1 MKTGLFFGSFNPIHN
16 GHIAIAGY
24 MLEFT
29 DLDEV
34 WFVVSPQ
41 NPLKKKHLLAPDKH
55 RLEMTRLAIEDFN
68 PKISLCDIEMSMPRP
83 SYTIDTLKALDEQ
96 YPMREFAVLM
106 GADSM
111 ESIHRW
117 KDFETLLNSYRIMV
131 YPRLG
136 SNVNKISRKY
146 SVEIIDAPIMEISST
161 FLRSS
166 ILKNKKVDYFMPA
179 KAYRYLINNHLYK
192 AEVDE

>member
-24 MLEFT
+24 ILEFT
-29 DLDEV
+29 DLEEI

-41 NPLKKKHLLAPDKH
+41 NPLKKQHLLAPDKH
-55 RLEMTRLAIEDFN
+55 RLEMTRLAIEDFK
-68 PKISLCDIEMSMPRP
+68 PKISLCDIEMNMPRP
-83 SYTIDTLKALDEQ
+83 SYTVDTLKALDEQ

-117 KDFETLLNSYRIMV
+117 KGFETLLNSYRIMV

-136 SNVNKISRKY
+136 SNVNKICRKY
-146 SVEIIDAPIMEISST
+146 KVEIIDAPIMEISST

-166 ILKNKKVDYFMPA
+166 ILKNKKVDYFMPI
-179 KAYRYLINNHLYK
+179 KAYRYLINNNLYK
-192 AEVDE
+192 AEIDE

>member
-16 GHIAIAGY
+16 GHIALAGY

-29 DLDEV
+29 DLDEI

-41 NPLKKKHLLAPDKH
+41 NPLKKQHELAPDKH
-55 RLEMTRLAIEDFN
+55 RLEMTKLAIEDFN
-68 PKISLCDIEMSMPRP
+68 PRISLCDIEMNMPRP

-117 KDFETLLNSYRIMV
+117 KDFETLLNDYRIMV

-136 SNVNKISRKY
+136 SNVNEISRKY
-146 SVEIIDAPIMEISST
+146 NVEIIDAPIMEISST

-166 ILKNKKVDYFMPA
+166 ILKSKNVSYFMPIRA
-179 KAYRYLINNHLYK
+179 HQYLTDNQLYK
-192 AEVDE
+192 A